1 MPKCTSRDNG
11 FQTQRLKGSWLTR
24 GAGHSAGTTSG
35 EDPGRS
41 ELPCLGARC
50 LQCKETYA
58 ADMAGEGE
66 PQDAANNMGNHL
78 PLLPGNRP
86 GPVPGGGRGRGPSR
100 ERHGGAGEA
109 GGRYG
114 AGGAA
119 PEAAAHRAAGQGPS
133 SGASPSGS
141 VPPVGDE
148 AEDEEEDEIEME
160 VEDQDSKEPK
170 KPNIINFDTSLPTSH
185 TYLGSDMEEFHG
197 RTLHDDD
204 SCPVIPVLPQVMM
217 ILIPGQTLPLQLFSP
232 QEVSMVRN
240 LIQKDRT
247 FAVLAY
253 SNVQER
259 EAQFGTTAEIYAYRE
274 EQDFGIEIV
283 KVKAIGRQR
292 FKVLELRTQ
301 SDGIQQAKVQI
312 LPECVL
318 PSTMSAV
325 QLESLNK
332 CQIVPSKPVS
342 REDQCSYKWW
352 QKYQKVPYN
361 LCSTLERPLRAIL
374 LASKRGVEQRE
385 GMADDTSGNST
396 GPRCRLS
403 GSSYC
408 TQQGGTEL
416 TQKGEA
422 PNRSSQRKF
431 HCANLT
437 SWPRWLYS
445 LYDAETLMERIKR
458 QLHEWDENLKEDSL
472 PSNPIDFSYRV
483 AACLP
488 IDDVLRIQ
496 LLKIGSA
503 IQRLRC
509 ELDIM
514 NKCTSLCCKQC
525 QETEITTKNE
535 IFSLSLCGPMAAYVN
550 PHGYVHETLTVYK
563 ACNLNLIGRP
573 STEHSWFPGF
583 AWTIAQ
589 CRICASHI
597 GWKFTATK
605 KDMLPQKFWGLT
617 RSALLPTIPDT
628 EDDISPDKI
637 ILCL

>member
-1 MPKCTSRDNG
+1 
-11 FQTQRLKGSWLTR
+11 
-24 GAGHSAGTTSG
+24 
-35 EDPGRS
+35 
-41 ELPCLGARC
+41 LGA
-50 LQCKETYA
+50 
-58 ADMAGEGE
+58 
-66 PQDAANNMGNHL
+66 
-78 PLLPGNRP
+78 
-86 GPVPGGGRGRGPSR
+86 
-100 ERHGGAGEA
+100 
-109 GGRYG
+109 
-114 AGGAA
+114 
-119 PEAAAHRAAGQGPS
+119 
-133 SGASPSGS
+133 
-141 VPPVGDE
+141 
-148 AEDEEEDEIEME
+148 
-160 VEDQDSKEPK
+160 
-170 KPNIINFDTSLPTSH
+170 
-185 TYLGSDMEEFHG
+185 DMEEFHG

-204 SCPVIPVLPQVMM
+204 SCQVIPVLPQVMM
-217 ILIPGQTLPLQLFSP
+217 ILIPGQTLPLQLSHP

-253 SNVQER
+253 RLKLKTLLVHFSLGSNAQER

-274 EQDFGIEIV
+274 EQEFGIEVV

-332 CQIVPSKPVS
+332 CQIFPSKPVS
-342 REDQCSYKWW
+342 WEDQYSCKWW
-352 QKYQKVPYN
+352 QKYQK
-361 LCSTLERPLRAIL
+361 
-374 LASKRGVEQRE
+374 
-385 GMADDTSGNST
+385 
-396 GPRCRLS
+396 
-403 GSSYC
+403 
-408 TQQGGTEL
+408 
-416 TQKGEA
+416 
-422 PNRSSQRKF
+422 
-431 HCANLT
+431 
-437 SWPRWLYS
+437 
-445 LYDAETLMERIKR
+445 ETLMDRIKK
-458 QLHEWDENLKEDSL
+458 QLREWDENLKDDSL
-472 PSNPIDFSYRV
+472 PANPIDFSYRV

-535 IFSLSLCGPMAAYVN
+535 IFRY
-550 PHGYVHETLTVYK
+550 
-563 ACNLNLIGRP
+563 
-573 STEHSWFPGF
+573 

-589 CRICASHI
+589 CKICASHI

-605 KDMLPQKFWGLT
+605 KDMSPQKFWGLT
-617 RSALLPTIPDT
+617 RSALLPTIPET
-628 EDDISPDKI
+628 EDEISPDKV

>member
-1 MPKCTSRDNG
+1 
-11 FQTQRLKGSWLTR
+11 
-24 GAGHSAGTTSG
+24 
-35 EDPGRS
+35 
-41 ELPCLGARC
+41 
-50 LQCKETYA
+50 
-58 ADMAGEGE
+58 MAGEGD

-78 PLLPGNRP
+78 PLLP
-86 GPVPGGGRGRGPSR
+86 
-100 ERHGGAGEA
+100 
-109 GGRYG
+109 
-114 AGGAA
+114 
-119 PEAAAHRAAGQGPS
+119 
-133 SGASPSGS
+133 
-141 VPPVGDE
+141 

-352 QKYQKVPYN
+352 QKYQK
-361 LCSTLERPLRAIL
+361 
-374 LASKRGVEQRE
+374 
-385 GMADDTSGNST
+385 
-396 GPRCRLS
+396 
-403 GSSYC
+403 
-408 TQQGGTEL
+408 
-416 TQKGEA
+416 
-422 PNRSSQRKF
+422 RKF

-535 IFSLSLCGPMAAYVN
+535 IF
-550 PHGYVHETLTVYK
+550 
-563 ACNLNLIGRP
+563 R
-573 STEHSWFPGF
+573 F

>member
-1 MPKCTSRDNG
+1 
-11 FQTQRLKGSWLTR
+11 
-24 GAGHSAGTTSG
+24 
-35 EDPGRS
+35 
-41 ELPCLGARC
+41 
-50 LQCKETYA
+50 
-58 ADMAGEGE
+58 MAGERD
-66 PQDAANNMGNHL
+66 PQDAAHNMGNHL
-78 PLLPGNRP
+78 PLLP
-86 GPVPGGGRGRGPSR
+86 
-100 ERHGGAGEA
+100 
-109 GGRYG
+109 
-114 AGGAA
+114 
-119 PEAAAHRAAGQGPS
+119 
-133 SGASPSGS
+133 
-141 VPPVGDE
+141 
-148 AEDEEEDEIEME
+148 AESEEEDEIEME
-160 VEDQDSKEPK
+160 VEDQDSKEAK
-170 KPNIINFDTSLPTSH
+170 KPNVINFDTSLPTSH
-185 TYLGSDMEEFHG
+185 TYLGADMEEFHG

-204 SCPVIPVLPQVMM
+204 SCQVIPVLPQVMM
-217 ILIPGQTLPLQLFSP
+217 ILIPGQTLPLQLFRP

-253 SNVQER
+253 R
-259 EAQFGTTAEIYAYRE
+259 
-274 EQDFGIEIV
+274 
-283 KVKAIGRQR
+283 
-292 FKVLELRTQ
+292 
-301 SDGIQQAKVQI
+301 IQQAKVQI

-332 CQIVPSKPVS
+332 CQIFPSKPVS
-342 REDQCSYKWW
+342 WEDQYSCKWW
-352 QKYQKVPYN
+352 QKYQK
-361 LCSTLERPLRAIL
+361 
-374 LASKRGVEQRE
+374 
-385 GMADDTSGNST
+385 
-396 GPRCRLS
+396 
-403 GSSYC
+403 
-408 TQQGGTEL
+408 
-416 TQKGEA
+416 
-422 PNRSSQRKF
+422 RKF

-445 LYDAETLMERIKR
+445 LYDAETLMDRIKK
-458 QLHEWDENLKEDSL
+458 QLREWDENLKDDSL

-573 STEHSWFPGF
+573 STEHSWFPGY

-605 KDMLPQKFWGLT
+605 KDMSPQKFWGLT

-628 EDDISPDKI
+628 EDEISPDKV

>member
-1 MPKCTSRDNG
+1 
-11 FQTQRLKGSWLTR
+11 
-24 GAGHSAGTTSG
+24 
-35 EDPGRS
+35 
-41 ELPCLGARC
+41 
-50 LQCKETYA
+50 
-58 ADMAGEGE
+58 MAGERD
-66 PQDAANNMGNHL
+66 PQDAAHNMGNHL
-78 PLLPGNRP
+78 PLLP
-86 GPVPGGGRGRGPSR
+86 
-100 ERHGGAGEA
+100 
-109 GGRYG
+109 
-114 AGGAA
+114 
-119 PEAAAHRAAGQGPS
+119 
-133 SGASPSGS
+133 
-141 VPPVGDE
+141 
-148 AEDEEEDEIEME
+148 AESEEEDEIEME
-160 VEDQDSKEPK
+160 VEDQDSKEAK
-170 KPNIINFDTSLPTSH
+170 KPNVINFDTSLPTSH
-185 TYLGSDMEEFHG
+185 TYLGADMEEFHG

-204 SCPVIPVLPQVMM
+204 SCQVIPVLPQVMM
-217 ILIPGQTLPLQLFSP
+217 ILIPGQTLPLQLFRP

-253 SNVQER
+253 R
-259 EAQFGTTAEIYAYRE
+259 
-274 EQDFGIEIV
+274 
-283 KVKAIGRQR
+283 
-292 FKVLELRTQ
+292 
-301 SDGIQQAKVQI
+301 IQQAKVQI

-332 CQIVPSKPVS
+332 CQIFPSKPVS
-342 REDQCSYKWW
+342 WEDQYSYKWW
-352 QKYQKVPYN
+352 QKYQK
-361 LCSTLERPLRAIL
+361 
-374 LASKRGVEQRE
+374 
-385 GMADDTSGNST
+385 
-396 GPRCRLS
+396 
-403 GSSYC
+403 
-408 TQQGGTEL
+408 
-416 TQKGEA
+416 
-422 PNRSSQRKF
+422 RKF

-445 LYDAETLMERIKR
+445 LYDAETLMDRIKK
-458 QLHEWDENLKEDSL
+458 QLHEWDENLKDDSL

-573 STEHSWFPGF
+573 STEHSWFPGY

-605 KDMLPQKFWGLT
+605 KDMSPQKFWGLT

-628 EDDISPDKI
+628 EDEISPDKV

>member
-1 MPKCTSRDNG
+1 MADEG
-11 FQTQRLKGSWLTR
+11 
-24 GAGHSAGTTSG
+24 
-35 EDPGRS
+35 DPR
-41 ELPCLGARC
+41 
-50 LQCKETYA
+50 
-58 ADMAGEGE
+58 
-66 PQDAANNMGNHL
+66 DAAHNMGNHL
-78 PLLPGNRP
+78 PLLPE
-86 GPVPGGGRGRGPSR
+86 S
-100 ERHGGAGEA
+100 
-109 GGRYG
+109 
-114 AGGAA
+114 
-119 PEAAAHRAAGQGPS
+119 
-133 SGASPSGS
+133 
-141 VPPVGDE
+141 
-148 AEDEEEDEIEME
+148 EDEEDEIEME
-160 VEDQDSKEPK
+160 VEDQDSKEAR

-185 TYLGSDMEEFHG
+185 TYLGADMEEFHG

-204 SCPVIPVLPQVMM
+204 SCQVIPVLPQVMM
-217 ILIPGQTLPLQLFSP
+217 ILIPGQTLPLQLSHP

-253 SNVQER
+253 SNMQER

-274 EQDFGIEIV
+274 EQEFGIEVV

-332 CQIVPSKPVS
+332 CQIFPSKPVS
-342 REDQCSYKWW
+342 WEDQYSCKWW
-352 QKYQKVPYN
+352 QKYQK
-361 LCSTLERPLRAIL
+361 
-374 LASKRGVEQRE
+374 
-385 GMADDTSGNST
+385 
-396 GPRCRLS
+396 
-403 GSSYC
+403 
-408 TQQGGTEL
+408 
-416 TQKGEA
+416 
-422 PNRSSQRKF
+422 RKF

-445 LYDAETLMERIKR
+445 LYDAETLMDRIKK
-458 QLHEWDENLKEDSL
+458 QLREWDENLKDDSL
-472 PSNPIDFSYRV
+472 PANPIDFSYRV

-563 ACNLNLIGRP
+563 ASNLNLIGRP
-573 STEHSWFPGF
+573 STVHSWFPGY

-589 CRICASHI
+589 CKICASHI

-605 KDMLPQKFWGLT
+605 KDMSPQKFWGLT
-617 RSALLPTIPDT
+617 RSALLPTIPET
-628 EDDISPDKI
+628 EDEISPDKV

>member
-1 MPKCTSRDNG
+1 
-11 FQTQRLKGSWLTR
+11 
-24 GAGHSAGTTSG
+24 
-35 EDPGRS
+35 
-41 ELPCLGARC
+41 
-50 LQCKETYA
+50 
-58 ADMAGEGE
+58 MAGEGD
-66 PQDAANNMGNHL
+66 PGDAAHNMGNHL
-78 PLLPGNRP
+78 PLLP
-86 GPVPGGGRGRGPSR
+86 
-100 ERHGGAGEA
+100 
-109 GGRYG
+109 
-114 AGGAA
+114 
-119 PEAAAHRAAGQGPS
+119 
-133 SGASPSGS
+133 
-141 VPPVGDE
+141 
-148 AEDEEEDEIEME
+148 AENEEEDEIEME
-160 VEDQDSKEPK
+160 VEDQDSKEAK
-170 KPNIINFDTSLPTSH
+170 KPNVINFDTSLPTSH
-185 TYLGSDMEEFHG
+185 TESLIKISNQMLDKCSKLFPFKFYLG
-197 RTLHDDD
+197 
-204 SCPVIPVLPQVMM
+204 
-217 ILIPGQTLPLQLFSP
+217 
-232 QEVSMVRN
+232 
-240 LIQKDRT
+240 
-247 FAVLAY
+247 

-283 KVKAIGRQR
+283 KVKAVGRQR

-301 SDGIQQAKVQI
+301 SDGHTSSVY
-312 LPECVL
+312 LCV
-318 PSTMSAV
+318 SAV
-325 QLESLNK
+325 SFISLRRRK
-332 CQIVPSKPVS
+332 
-342 REDQCSYKWW
+342 
-352 QKYQKVPYN
+352 
-361 LCSTLERPLRAIL
+361 
-374 LASKRGVEQRE
+374 
-385 GMADDTSGNST
+385 
-396 GPRCRLS
+396 
-403 GSSYC
+403 
-408 TQQGGTEL
+408 EL
-416 TQKGEA
+416 II
-422 PNRSSQRKF
+422 PFLRKF

-445 LYDAETLMERIKR
+445 LYDAETLMDRIKK
-458 QLHEWDENLKEDSL
+458 QLREWDENLKDDSL

-573 STEHSWFPGF
+573 STEHSWFPGY

-605 KDMLPQKFWGLT
+605 KDMSPQKFWGLT

-628 EDDISPDKI
+628 EDELSPDKV